1 MFSSMKF
8 NIESVWSI
16 FIFLNYVDMCWRTLI
31 SGLNSQG
38 LVNTGPMDSS
48 LTSISTRHSPQKSIK
63 LLLIRM
69 RMHAKEDKKWRQDM
83 VSFSLCLLVFLPFF
97 FPFLQVSFTL
107 RAHLSQGVISMGH
120 ESGFWIQVLSG
131 LWVKPPEQGFWNSL
145 IPGRLLRTFNMLAS
159 RQGQEEHKRTGVG
172 GYSHCACR
180 PSGAE
185 VMSPLLQVWQAS
197 QTVLP
202 LRTIGKTGSSLGA

>member
-97 FPFLQVSFTL
+97 FHSF
-107 RAHLSQGVISMGH
+107 RSASLSGPICHRVWSAWAMRVV
-120 ESGFWIQVLSG
+120 SGFRSFQ
-131 LWVKPPEQGFWNSL
+131 VKPPEQGFWNSL

>member
-97 FPFLQVSFTL
+97 FHSF
-107 RAHLSQGVISMGH
+107 RSASLSGPICHRVWSAWAMRVV
-120 ESGFWIQVLSG
+120 SGFRSFQGSGWSPQSRDSGTHSFQEDFWELSTCWLPGKGRKSTKG
-131 LWVKPPEQGFWNSL
+131 LV
-145 IPGRLLRTFNMLAS
+145 
-159 RQGQEEHKRTGVG
+159 
-172 GYSHCACR
+172 
-180 PSGAE
+180 
-185 VMSPLLQVWQAS
+185 
-197 QTVLP
+197 
-202 LRTIGKTGSSLGA
+202 